1 MRAIAIMNNKGGV
14 GKTVTAINLADILAN
29 DYKQR
34 VVLVDCDGQA
44 NLTGFFL
51 PGEDMDAVTTADV
64 LTGDCE
70 QVWSD
75 NLIPL
80 GERLELLPSSS
91 GLYDLDLSA
100 IKDGVGAPER
110 MIGFVSAARED
121 GDVDWM
127 IFDCP
132 PGYTLASVAALLS
145 VDEVLIPVT
154 ADKFSI
160 DGVLAVAQQAKK
172 LTSTRPGLWVRAL
185 LTQVRRSDIVT
196 EAEKVLEGMRVE
208 VCRAKIRRTDT
219 SKLITNDDG
228 LLWLGTLKDQNGRYL
243 LTPNPAEPKQLQ
255 LCVGP
260 HVLPVKTYDNDTV
273 PTTGTKVPMV
283 IGDLNEGVVYWDRR
297 SFSVKLSDTAS
308 VGTLNA
314 FEQDLILWRGSLRD
328 DCTKWDEDAFVN
340 GYIDTAVVQAAG

>member
-145 VDEVLIPVT
+145 VDEVLIPYT

-160 DGVLAVAQQAKK
+160 DG
-172 LTSTRPGLWVRAL
+172 RAGRGPAG
-185 LTQVRRSDIVT
+185 QN
-196 EAEKVLEGMRVE
+196 
-208 VCRAKIRRTDT
+208 TDC
-219 SKLITNDDG
+219 
-228 LLWLGTLKDQNGRYL
+228 
-243 LTPNPAEPKQLQ
+243 P
-255 LCVGP
+255 
-260 HVLPVKTYDNDTV
+260 
-273 PTTGTKVPMV
+273 
-283 IGDLNEGVVYWDRR
+283 
-297 SFSVKLSDTAS
+297 
-308 VGTLNA
+308 
-314 FEQDLILWRGSLRD
+314 
-328 DCTKWDEDAFVN
+328 
-340 GYIDTAVVQAAG
+340 

>member
-75 NLIPL
+75 NLLPL
-80 GERLELLPSSS
+80 GERLQLLPSSS

-100 IKDGVGAPER
+100 IKDGVAAPER

-121 GDVDWM
+121 DDVDWM
-127 IFDCP
+127 LFDCP

-145 VDEVLIPVT
+145 VREVMIPAL
-154 ADKFSI
+154 ADKFSL
-160 DGVLAVAQQAKK
+160 DGVFAVIAQLRGLSAAC
-172 LTSTRPGLWVRAL
+172 PGLRSRVL
-185 LTQVRRSDIVT
+185 LTQTRS
-196 EAEKVLEGMRVE
+196 AEVVGECERLLRSQRVPLY
-208 VCRAKIRRTDT
+208 RTKIRRTD
-219 SKLITNDDG
+219 
-228 LLWLGTLKDQNGRYL
+228 
-243 LTPNPAEPKQLQ
+243 
-255 LCVGP
+255 
-260 HVLPVKTYDNDTV
+260 
-273 PTTGTKVPMV
+273 KVPESTVTLSPMR
-283 IGDLNEGVVYWDRR
+283 EYSPR
-297 SFSVKLSDTAS
+297 SSA
-308 VGTLNA
+308 
-314 FEQDLILWRGSLRD
+314 
-328 DCTKWDEDAFVN
+328 
-340 GYIDTAVVQAAG
+340 AVDYRCLAGELMEEV